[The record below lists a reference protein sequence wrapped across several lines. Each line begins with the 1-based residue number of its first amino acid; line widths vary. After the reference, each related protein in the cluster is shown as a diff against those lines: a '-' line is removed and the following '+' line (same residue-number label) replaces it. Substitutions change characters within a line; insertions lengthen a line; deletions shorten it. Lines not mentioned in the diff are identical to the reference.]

1 MREIGRGLE
10 HMLNSS
16 NFFRLVRGAEE
27 NRLHPGAMRG
37 FDPNQGILE
46 DQASGW
52 FNAQGP
58 GGS

>member
-1 MREIGRGLE
+1 
-10 HMLNSS
+10 MLNSS